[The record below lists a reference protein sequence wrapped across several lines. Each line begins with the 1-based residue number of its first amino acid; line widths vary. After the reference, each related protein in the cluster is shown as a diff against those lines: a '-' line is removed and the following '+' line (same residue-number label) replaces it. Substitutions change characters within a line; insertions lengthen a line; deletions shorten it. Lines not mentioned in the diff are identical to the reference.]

1 MKIVLNNRE
10 EIITSKNIT
19 ITELLKLKNY
29 TFKMLVIKLND
40 TLVKKEDYQ
49 HTLVNEGDKI
59 DILHLI
65 SGG

>member
-1 MKIVLNNRE
+1 
-10 EIITSKNIT
+10 
-19 ITELLKLKNY
+19 
-29 TFKMLVIKLND
+29 MLVIKLND